1 MPKKVKTELTKIPL
15 TIPGLSADSGGA
27 TDLKRYDD
35 FINAGKTCSEK
46 SEQEATPP
54 SDEKSIKS
62 EKSLWGD
69 FVQFAEESR
78 NAKKKNDAQ
87 VWIDEDLKIILEK
100 IRSAGVR
107 LPIKHL
113 MNGMMRAFL
122 AANKK
127 DVEKFIQQKIKF

>member
-1 MPKKVKTELTKIPL
+1 MPKKVKTKLTQIPM
-15 TIPGLSADSGGA
+15 TIPGLSAASEEA
-27 TDLKRYDD
+27 TSLSRYDD
-35 FINAGKTCSEK
+35 FINAGKNCSEK
-46 SEQEATPP
+46 SEQEATPS
-54 SDEKSIKS
+54 SDEKSIES
-62 EKSLWGD
+62 EQSLWGN

-78 NAKKKNDAQ
+78 SAKKNDSQ
-87 VWIDEDLKIILEK
+87 VWIDDDLKIILEK
-100 IRSAGVR
+100 IRIAGVR